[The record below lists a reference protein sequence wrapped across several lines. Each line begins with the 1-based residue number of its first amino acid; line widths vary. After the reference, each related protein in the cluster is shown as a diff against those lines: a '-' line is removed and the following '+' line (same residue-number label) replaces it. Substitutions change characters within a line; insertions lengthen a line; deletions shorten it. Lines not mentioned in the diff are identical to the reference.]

1 MYICIKNSDKKEYLT
16 MKITK
21 RSNRRLPAPLELSFY
36 LFAVIVFC
44 VINWTLLKS
53 IDPGQRNT
61 KSFESMIVEEMLKE
75 LPPVTLSEDQE
86 LTFDV
91 SNFAVTSEH
100 ALKLEPWMINLEAF
114 FPGDTENEIA
124 LEDWMINTSAWTAI
138 QY

>member
-1 MYICIKNSDKKEYLT
+1 
-16 MKITK
+16 MKIAK
-21 RSNRRLPAPLELSFY
+21 RSNRKLPSPLELLFY

-114 FPGDTENEIA
+114 FSGDTENEIA